1 MQQPAISRTLSN
13 GNGISNKISVSPPRF
28 YSGAYP
34 FIVNVGV
41 SAILLSGSR
50 KWLSSHLERE
60 IQHISSRNLRRFSV
74 SGLPAGAATA
84 VADAIAQANAVA
96 QSLGSGITFSTTSSI
111 GVAISNINFLGTPG
125 AAPVLWNCGDA
136 VSCNAQ
142 ELNSSGYAVSS
153 SIFVQLAQGC
163 GSVACFADVGS
174 TAFNGAIYA
183 VLMHE
188 MLHNLAAPDVDSDAD
203 VMGFFVGTND
213 VGNSAD

>member
-1 MQQPAISRTLSN
+1 MEYPTKSASRRLGFILVLTLLSSTLVLAQSSCPVV
-13 GNGISNKISVSPPRF
+13 GNGCPPILNGKYNTFPPGTSV
-28 YSGAYP
+28 
-34 FIVNVGV
+34 V
-41 SAILLSGSR
+41 
-50 KWLSSHLERE
+50 
-60 IQHISSRNLRRFSV
+60 FSV

>member
-1 MQQPAISRTLSN
+1 VWPLVTS
-13 GNGISNKISVSPPRF
+13 
-28 YSGAYP
+28 
-34 FIVNVGV
+34 
-41 SAILLSGSR
+41 
-50 KWLSSHLERE
+50 
-60 IQHISSRNLRRFSV
+60 
-74 SGLPAGAATA
+74 
-84 VADAIAQANAVA
+84 
-96 QSLGSGITFSTTSSI
+96 TFS
-111 GVAISNINFLGTPG
+111 ARRERLPYF
-125 AAPVLWNCGDA
+125 WNCGDA

-213 VGNSAD
+213 VGNSADEPTACDLAAIKAILSIAATGISCSS